1 MSERFEVVDINPNQT
16 TGGGG
21 CLCSEVENP
30 DCKGPFAVFPHQE
43 MASNLSPH
51 AVLCLGCAEAVVKQA
66 DRETLAGGE
75 SVADEL
81 IELLEEAADVVDELA
96 EELEVKTYEISD
108 GEVEEIPEV

>member
-1 MSERFEVVDINPNQT
+1 MSERFQVVDINPNQT

-21 CLCSEVENP
+21 CLCSETENP

-51 AVLCLGCAEAVVKQA
+51 AVLCLPCAKAVVERA
-66 DRETLAGGE
+66 GEEVLAGGE
-75 SVADEL
+75 PVEG
-81 IELLEEAADVVDELA
+81 ELLSDDDDVVA
-96 EELEVKTYEISD
+96 VTHAVHVD